1 MTKENQKRWRL
12 AWTAAFSFHA
22 ALCLLLAA
30 AGPLFFPAPA
40 PPVIEVDLLTGSEGG
55 GRGGAGS
62 ALPSP
67 AGAPPLLAVRGQ
79 GLEETQTDESADYAS
94 RAAVS
99 ADEENGREAGA
110 GDGAGPGEGSGTGG
124 GEGSKTGSGGNGD
137 ASGGNAVEA
146 PRILS
151 APDPVYPESA
161 RRRGVEGTVT
171 AGLLIDAD
179 GGVTE
184 VWVESSSGDGAL
196 DEAALAAVRR
206 WRFAP
211 AHQNGVPVSAR
222 SRVPVVFAL
231 HG

>member
-22 ALCLLLAA
+22 VLCLLLAA

-62 ALPSP
+62 VLPSP
-67 AGAPPLLAVRGQ
+67 AGIPPLLAVRGQ
-79 GLEETQTDESADYAS
+79 GLEETQTDESAAYAS

-99 ADEENGREAGA
+99 ADEGNGREAG
-110 GDGAGPGEGSGTGG
+110 DSAGPGEGSGTGG

-184 VWVESSSGDGAL
+184 VWVERSSGDGAL

-211 AHQNGVPVSAR
+211 ARQNGVPGSAR

>member
-1 MTKENQKRWRL
+1 MTKENQNRWRL

-67 AGAPPLLAVRGQ
+67 AGATPLLAVRGQ
-79 GLEETQTDESADYAS
+79 GLEETQTDESAAYAS

-99 ADEENGREAGA
+99 EDEGNGREAG
-110 GDGAGPGEGSGTGG
+110 DSAGPGEGSGTGG
-124 GEGSKTGSGGNGD
+124 GEGLKTGSGRNGD

-211 AHQNGVPVSAR
+211 ARQNGVPVSAR

>member
-12 AWTAAFSFHA
+12 AWAAAFSFHA

-40 PPVIEVDLLTGSEGG
+40 PPVIEVDLLTGSKGG
-55 GRGGAGS
+55 DRGGVGS

-79 GLEETQTDESADYAS
+79 GLEEESAAYAS

-99 ADEENGREAGA
+99 ADEGNGREAG
-110 GDGAGPGEGSGTGG
+110 DSAGPGEGSGTGG

-137 ASGGNAVEA
+137 ASGGNAIEP
-146 PRILS
+146 PRLLS

-161 RRRGVEGTVT
+161 RRRGAEGTVIV
-171 AGLLIDAD
+171 GLRIETD
-179 GGVTE
+179 GSVSET
-184 VWVESSSGDGAL
+184 WVEQSSGDGAL
-196 DEAALAAVRR
+196 DEAACGAVRR
-206 WRFAP
+206 WRFSPARQNGAP
-211 AHQNGVPVSAR
+211 AAAH
-222 SRVPVVFAL
+222 SRVPVVFTL

>member
-1 MTKENQKRWRL
+1 MTKENQKRWWL

-79 GLEETQTDESADYAS
+79 GLEETQTDESAAYAS

-99 ADEENGREAGA
+99 ADEGNGREAGA
-110 GDGAGPGEGSGTGG
+110 GDSAGPGEGSGTGG

-211 AHQNGVPVSAR
+211 ARQNGVPVSAR